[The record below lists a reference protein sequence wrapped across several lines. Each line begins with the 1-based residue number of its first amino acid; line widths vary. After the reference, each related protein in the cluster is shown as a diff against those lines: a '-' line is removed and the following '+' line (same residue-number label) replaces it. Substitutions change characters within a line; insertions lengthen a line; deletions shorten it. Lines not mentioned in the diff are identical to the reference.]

1 LWYLS
6 PSVRYLVLFV
16 ALSISQSS
24 QYTSA
29 TVQHTHVRLDLEPL
43 DLVLEG
49 ADLAHEVRGLV
60 GGDGAGDDG
69 AGDTAGAA
77 ESHLGGNV
85 DVGNVLVLAEE
96 GQVEE
101 DGQGAGVGGQ
111 DDDLGDTAVEGLGG
125 LVGALLQL
133 AVVGGLLDEVEDLL
147 GESLVGLGP
156 CSAVVMLAVAQ

>member
-60 GGDGAGDDG
+60 GGDGAG
-69 AGDTAGAA
+69 AA
-77 ESHLGGNV
+77 QSHLGGNV

-156 CSAVVMLAVAQ
+156 CSAVAMLAVAQWKCE